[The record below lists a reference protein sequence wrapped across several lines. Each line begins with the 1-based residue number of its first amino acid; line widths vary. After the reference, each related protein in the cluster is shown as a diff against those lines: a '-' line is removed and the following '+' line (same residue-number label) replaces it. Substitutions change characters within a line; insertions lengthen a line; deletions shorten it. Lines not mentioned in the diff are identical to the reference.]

1 MVSLEEPKQAFE
13 VLLENVNEELM
24 NQDDYLIFLL
34 KHAINHKVNRDDLV
48 SALIAK
54 ILKSKSPT

>member
-1 MVSLEEPKQAFE
+1 M
-13 VLLENVNEELM
+13 LLENVNEELM

-54 ILKSKSPT
+54 ILKSKSPI